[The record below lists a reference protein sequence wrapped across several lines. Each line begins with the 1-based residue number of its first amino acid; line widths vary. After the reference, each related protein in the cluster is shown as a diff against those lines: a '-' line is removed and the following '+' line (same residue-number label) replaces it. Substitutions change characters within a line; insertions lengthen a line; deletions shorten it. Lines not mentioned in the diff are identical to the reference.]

1 MHICICTIPIPVLG
15 VLPVADKNPCM
26 WDITQIPP
34 QELVLSGQTSIAGID
49 AVQQHTPDHVEI
61 HNQVLEALV
70 NAAVKSINMMW
81 QGRLLTLC
89 KQEPEALVNAGGENE
104 NKMMGGI
111 DTVLHAPSPPL
122 ATPNI
127 RLLSLSV
134 ADLGRGGSEAC
145 RDTELT
151 ERVWRDRD
159 CSGDSGRSSVME
171 SVQACQEMRQGAS
184 NKCESNLCGASGQ
197 EQADHHGQDQYAIL
211 HTPPPRPHDPPWHST
226 GNC

>member
-1 MHICICTIPIPVLG
+1 MHHLLLLPHQTFGFCPSVWQVLCSWQ
-15 VLPVADKNPCM
+15 LDNHS
-26 WDITQIPP
+26 TRESNSQ
-34 QELVLSGQTSIAGID
+34 L
-49 AVQQHTPDHVEI
+49 
-61 HNQVLEALV
+61 NQV
-70 NAAVKSINMMW
+70 
-81 QGRLLTLC
+81 
-89 KQEPEALVNAGGENE
+89 
-104 NKMMGGI
+104 I
-111 DTVLHAPSPPL
+111 DSPSP
-122 ATPNI
+122 I
-127 RLLSLSV
+127 LSSNV
-134 ADLGRGGSEAC
+134 DIDLGRGGSEAC